1 MAAYIT
7 LRLVPADHQAL
18 QALLSLLTA
27 KIDMAGFRAA
37 LAAQGRRVENIPD
50 DDLVK
55 KMAYLLINALG

>member
-7 LRLVPADHQAL
+7 LKLVSADHQAL
-18 QALLSLLTA
+18 QALLCLLAGRITRE
-27 KIDMAGFRAA
+27 GFRAA

-55 KMAYLLINALG
+55 KMAYLLINAVG